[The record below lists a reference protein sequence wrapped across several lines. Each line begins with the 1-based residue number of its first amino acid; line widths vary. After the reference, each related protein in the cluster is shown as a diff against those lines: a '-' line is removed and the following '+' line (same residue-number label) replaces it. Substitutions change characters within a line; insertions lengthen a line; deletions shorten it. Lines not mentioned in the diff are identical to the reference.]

1 MPQRRR
7 SVGGRVREGLAAI
20 PWWVVAVTMALVA
33 LTVSLLLRT
42 WAQAPGAG
50 AAARQ
55 LVFELLRW
63 GGPALLVLLVFW
75 AKQPA
80 RGSGDG
86 MSAGEPEDMAAMLKG
101 MTWASFEKLV
111 GEAFRQRRFA
121 VLANGETPAGDEVDM
136 VLRKGGETHL
146 VLCKHWRAER
156 VGVQVLRDLQLTLA
170 ARSAVSAYVLTSGH
184 FSDDARAFAKAAAI
198 HLVDGPRLA
207 RWLKTA
213 QRSLKSVSGS
223 AAGGLPAGP
232 SAEPTSPACP
242 KCQASMIK
250 RQARRGVH
258 AGSTFWSCT
267 RYPSCHGAKPF
278 VAFSGAMS
286 PDPEA

>member
-7 SVGGRVREGLAAI
+7 SLGGPIRAGLSAI
-20 PWWVVAVTMALVA
+20 PWWVIAAAM
-33 LTVSLLLRT
+33 LLLVVGVSFILRD
-42 WAQAPGAG
+42 WVQVPGPG
-50 AAARQ
+50 SAARQ
-55 LVFELLRW
+55 LVLELLRW
-63 GGPALLVLLVFW
+63 GVPCLLGLWVFW
-75 AKQPA
+75 AKRSA
-80 RGSGDG
+80 AEGEAGSSQESDDI
-86 MSAGEPEDMAAMLKG
+86 AVILNG

-121 VLANGETPAGDEVDM
+121 VLANGDAPAGDEVDM

-156 VGVQVLRDLQLTLA
+156 VGVQVLRDLQLTMN
-170 ARSAVSAYVLTSGH
+170 ARSAASAYVLTSGY
-184 FSDDARAFAKAAAI
+184 FSDDARAFAKASAI
-198 HLVDGPRLA
+198 HLVDGQRLA
-207 RWLKTA
+207 RWIKA
-213 QRSLKSVSGS
+213 AKRSLKAVSASASASLSVG
-223 AAGGLPAGP
+223 
-232 SAEPTSPACP
+232 TSVETLSPICP

-267 RYPSCHGAKPF
+267 RYPHCHGARPF

-286 PDPEA
+286 PDPES

>member
-7 SVGGRVREGLAAI
+7 SVGGRVRDQLAAI
-20 PWWVVAVTMALVA
+20 PWWVVAVGAALVA
-33 LTVSLLLRT
+33 LSVTLLLRT
-42 WAQAPGAG
+42 WAQAPGSG

-63 GGPALLVLLVFW
+63 GVPAVVGLLAFW
-75 AKQPA
+75 ARQPVHGPSESPGTA
-80 RGSGDG
+80 E
-86 MSAGEPEDMAAMLKG
+86 AEDIAAMLKG
-101 MTWASFEKLV
+101 MTWVAFEKLV

-121 VLANGETPAGDEVDM
+121 MLANGETPAEDDVDM
-136 VLRKGGETHL
+136 MLRKGGETHL

-156 VGVQVLRDLQLTLA
+156 VGVQVLRDLQMTLA
-170 ARSAVSAYVLTSGH
+170 SRSAVSAYVLTSGH

-207 RWLKTA
+207 RWLKAA
-213 QRSLKSVSGS
+213 QRSLKSVSGTAS
-223 AAGGLPAGP
+223 GGLPVGGGADLV
-232 SAEPTSPACP
+232 SPACP
-242 KCQASMIK
+242 KCQAPMIK
-250 RQARRGVH
+250 RLARRGVH

-267 RYPSCHGAKPF
+267 RYPNCHGAKPF